1 MAKYE
6 SMPDHDKTSS
16 WAVTNVVWAINNQ
29 IINGVDLKGVRY
41 VAPQNKTTRAEMAA
55 IMMNCLEQ
63 DVF

>member
-1 MAKYE
+1 M
-6 SMPDHDKTSS
+6 
-16 WAVTNVVWAINNQ
+16 TNVVWAINNQ